1 MDAKNQM
8 WIQSE
13 TWDEKTTCG
22 WKIKY
27 GWVKGKRVDEKLEVN
42 EKTPNLDER
51 NPMGMKK
58 SKCGWSRRRRW
69 RRKKKM
75 LPLLLGHGDGVVM
88 PSSGLSLDQ
97 CLLGSSSERS
107 QLQQLRDQL
116 LQYWTQRAVCELRRR
131 LRVFQWRF

>member
-1 MDAKNQM
+1 L
-8 WIQSE
+8 
-13 TWDEKTTCG
+13 DEK
-22 WKIKY
+22 
-27 GWVKGKRVDEKLEVN
+27 
-42 EKTPNLDER
+42 

-58 SKCGWSRRRRW
+58 SKCGWSRRSRW
-69 RRKKKM
+69 RRKKKSKKKKKKKM
-75 LPLLLGHGDGVVM
+75 LPLVLGHGDGVVM